1 MKVLVTGASGFLGGW
16 VAQKLSERGH
26 TVRALVRKSSKT
38 THLQTLTGLE
48 LAYGAIEDAAAV
60 LQAMDGVDAVIHSA
74 GIVKGRNEAEF
85 TRTNVDGTKNLLDAA
100 RGRKL
105 SRFVHVSS
113 LEAAGPSADGTPVS
127 IEQGAPVTTYGRSK
141 LAAEKLVLA
150 EKDTIPLTVLRP
162 GAIYGPR
169 DQEILEAFKSV
180 TRGLLPMVAGGR
192 ALGSFIYG
200 PDCAE
205 ACVAALTAP
214 APSGAVFHISD
225 NTGAVTQRQFLEMIE
240 GALGKKAFIRL
251 NLPIGV
257 LKTVSYGVKAFGS
270 VTGRAVM
277 LTPEKANMLMQH
289 FVCSSQPAQSAL
301 SWTPQVTLDEGLKQT
316 VAWYREHGWL

>member
-16 VAQKLSERGH
+16 VAQKLSERGLE
-26 TVRALVRKSSKT
+26 VRALVRKSSKT
-38 THLQTLTGLE
+38 THLQTLKGVE
-48 LAYGAIEDAAAV
+48 LAYGAIEDAGAV
-60 LQAMDGVDAVIHSA
+60 MHATDGVDAVIHSA
-74 GIVKGRNEAEF
+74 GIVKGRNEADF
-85 TRTNVDGTKNLLDAA
+85 MRTNVEGTKNLLDAA
-100 RGRKL
+100 RGRNLK
-105 SRFVHVSS
+105 RFVHVSS
-113 LEAAGPSADGTPVS
+113 LEAAGPSSDGAPVS
-127 IEQGAPVTTYGRSK
+127 IEQSAPVTTYGRSK

-150 EKDTIPLTVLRP
+150 EKDSIPLTVLRP

-169 DQEILEAFKSV
+169 DQEIFEAFKTV

-192 ALGSFIYG
+192 SLGSFIYG

-214 APSGAVFHISD
+214 APSGAVFHIAD
-225 NTGAVTQRQFLEMIE
+225 NSGAVSQRQFLEMVE

-257 LKTVSYGVKAFGS
+257 LKTVSYGVKAFGT

-301 SWTPQVTLDEGLKQT
+301 NWTPQVSLDEGLKHT